1 MHNASVLMRHGAIPR
16 HAGGSGT
23 LSALATVMSGVMSER
38 LENTTD
44 ATRGQPL
51 WARVLARKD
60 ELEDALAELGPH
72 DTIERQAIETALAT
86 VYLLMTGD
94 LAHPSNVVARDLNR
108 WLERNKHLGQE
119 ITRRQQAARLR
130 AQAQAA

>member
-1 MHNASVLMRHGAIPR
+1 
-16 HAGGSGT
+16 
-23 LSALATVMSGVMSER
+23 MSGVMSTK

-51 WARVLARKD
+51 WMRVLARKD

-72 DTIERQAIETALAT
+72 EGLERQSIETALAT

-94 LAHPSNVVARDLNR
+94 LAHPSDVVARDLNR

-119 ITRRQQAARLR
+119 ITRRQQAARL
-130 AQAQAA
+130 AQQHKTQAA

>member
-1 MHNASVLMRHGAIPR
+1 MR
-16 HAGGSGT
+16 
-23 LSALATVMSGVMSER
+23 LSRTAPSLARPMLHPYVMSGVMSTK

-60 ELEDALAELGPH
+60 ELEDVLAELGPH
-72 DTIERQAIETALAT
+72 DMVERTSIETALAT

-94 LAHPSNVVARDLNR
+94 LAHPSDVVARDLNR
-108 WLERNKHLGQE
+108 WLERNKHLGQD
-119 ITRRQQAARLR
+119 ITRRQQAARL
-130 AQAQAA
+130 APQKPQAA